1 MDDTELFW
9 KVAVYFKVF
18 LVKVIK
24 MCSENINGAAA
35 SGVSNLWMDSSSQY
49 SLTDDHRGREG

>member
-1 MDDTELFW
+1 MDDAELFW

-18 LVKVIK
+18 LVRVIK
-24 MCSENINGAAA
+24 MCSGNINGAAA
-35 SGVSNLWMDSSSQY
+35 SGGSNLWMDSFSLY